1 MKPGCICYVTDRNYL
16 FITLVSAM
24 QARAQVASSRAD
36 VLLLAID
43 DGPEIDTYRRICDR
57 EGIVFLNVAARAEA
71 VLKDALGD
79 IYRTGF
85 AGRIS
90 AATLVR
96 LVISD
101 FVTGDYGRMLYIDGD
116 TQINGSLD
124 ILLQRD
130 LPAGR
135 FLAARDYTS
144 VMRSAGFAVP
154 DRFSPNF
161 QRLGVPEARR
171 NYYFN
176 AGVIVSDFEDWKTIG
191 RNALAYFADSGG
203 TLQFHDQDALNGAC
217 WEQHLPLSNRWN
229 FPRQFLHLRAR
240 LSYQPEIVHFMANPK
255 PWHGVLPPWGKKEYG
270 AYREVIDRYPELAG
284 DIPTLSPARFQA
296 YRLKSTYYDLR
307 DRLQVRRNGRIAAIL
322 DEQFLDVPHRA
333 ADRPPTSATPRLVTQ
348 P

>member
-16 FITLVSAM
+16 FVTLVSAM
-24 QARAQVASSRAD
+24 QARAQVAASQAD

-43 DGPEIDTYRRICDR
+43 DGPETDTYRRICDQ

-124 ILLQRD
+124 ALLQRD

-144 VMRSAGFAVP
+144 VMTSAGLAVP
-154 DRFSPNF
+154 DQFSPNYGL
-161 QRLGVPEARR
+161 LGVPKSRR
-171 NYYFN
+171 GYYFN
-176 AGVIVSDFEDWKTIG
+176 AGVIVSDFEDWKHIG
-191 RNALAYFADSGG
+191 RVALAYFVESGG
-203 TLQFHDQDALNGAC
+203 KLQFHDQDALNGAC

-229 FPRQFLHLRAR
+229 FPRQFLHLRPR
-240 LSYQPEIVHFMANPK
+240 LSYRPEIVHFMANPK
-255 PWHGVLPPWGKKEYG
+255 PWHGVLPPWGEKEYRV
-270 AYREVIDRYPELAG
+270 YRDAIDRHPELAG
-284 DIPTLSPARFQA
+284 DIPTLSWARLHA
-296 YRLKSTYYDLR
+296 YRLKSTFYHLR
-307 DRLQVRRNGRIAAIL
+307 DRLQDRQNERIAAVL
-322 DEQFLDVPHRA
+322 DEQFLDAPHRA
-333 ADRPPTSATPRLVTQ
+333 TERLPAPASRLMAQ